1 MGTAGWA
8 KGGTAVGGRRWTL
21 DFSVKEED
29 IQMTEIIVSG
39 GRVPESSVDAW
50 GTEVMWTDYKRHSG
64 LGARSRRNAW
74 AGRRVGLGGR
84 VWWFERLLECNHSL
98 VAILCI
104 GRSV

>member
-1 MGTAGWA
+1 MGIAGWA
-8 KGGTAVGGRRWTL
+8 KGGTAAGRRRWTL

-39 GRVPESSVDAW
+39 GRAPGSSVDAR
-50 GTEVMWTDYKRHSG
+50 GTEVMWIDYKRHRG

-74 AGRRVGLGGR
+74 AVRCMGLSGR
-84 VWWFERLLECNHSL
+84 VWWFERLLECNLSL